1 MGIFDWLHL
10 QNYGDSFHYT
20 KKQLDRLK
28 NCSPEMRDM
37 IEANIRAN
45 RAGGQL
51 PSSPSSWTY
60 YADGLWYNAETNTY
74 SNDPK

>member
-1 MGIFDWLHL
+1 MGIFDWIHL

-20 KKQLDRLK
+20 KEELAQLK
-28 NCSPEMRDM
+28 NCSPEMRDA

-51 PSSPSSWTY
+51 PAGSNWTY
-60 YADGLWYNAETNTY
+60 YADGLWYNADTNTY